1 MRLVGCVRVVILDL
15 EVDEFAGEWAEG
27 NVKAE
32 LRWKRPP
39 TDCHT
44 SPAFS
49 FFGAF
54 SEMLGFKVW

>member
-1 MRLVGCVRVVILDL
+1 MACWLCNSIILEL

-32 LRWKRPP
+32 LQWKRPP

-44 SPAFS
+44 SPAF
-49 FFGAF
+49 FVRCMFGNVGVQG
-54 SEMLGFKVW
+54 LVK